1 MRALFLSLIAVCLFG
16 SALADTPVVKS
27 VSRVPVE
34 PIFSAPPGIPIPDRE
49 REYVGIIDKARKAFQ
64 SAKSVDGR
72 RGARAA
78 LQIDAHNFMGLSH
91 DAKDWVG
98 IFKESNFL
106 PDGKRSL
113 RIEISPNVTI
123 ETWDNE
129 FDDRAYE
136 TLIKPFMPI
145 GKLIGDLSVG
155 QPVSFSANLIGAVIS
170 SDEDMVLQ
178 PRVIAKF
185 SDFKVLNEPQPTKK

>member
-1 MRALFLSLIAVCLFG
+1 MKALLVSLIAICLCG
-16 SALADTPVVKS
+16 TALAATPVVKS
-27 VSRVPVE
+27 VSRVPVG

-49 REYVGIIDKARKAFQ
+49 REYVEIVDKARKAFQ

-72 RGARAA
+72 RAARAA
-78 LQIDAHNFMGLSH
+78 FQIDAHNFMGLSH

-98 IFKESNFL
+98 IFKESKFL
-106 PDGKRSL
+106 PNGKRSL

-123 ETWDNE
+123 ETGNNE
-129 FDDRAYE
+129 FDDSVYE
-136 TLIKPFMPI
+136 TLIKPYMPI
-145 GKLIGDLSVG
+145 GKLIGDLAIG

-178 PRVIAKF
+178 PRVIGRF
-185 SDFKVLNEPQPTKK
+185 SDFKVLDEPAPAKK

>member
-1 MRALFLSLIAVCLFG
+1 MRVLFVSLIAIGLFG
-16 SALADTPVVKS
+16 TAHANTPVVKS
-27 VSRVPVE
+27 VSRVPVG
-34 PIFSAPPGIPIPDRE
+34 PIFSVPSGIPIPDRE
-49 REYVGIIDKARKAFQ
+49 REYVAIIDKARKAFQ

-72 RGARAA
+72 RAARIA

-91 DAKDWVG
+91 DARNWVG
-98 IFKESNFL
+98 IFKESDFL
-106 PDGKRSL
+106 PNGERSL

-129 FDDRAYE
+129 FDDGAYE

-155 QPVSFSANLIGAVIS
+155 QPVSFSANLIGAVIG
-170 SDEDMVLQ
+170 SDDDMVLQ

-185 SDFKVLNEPQPTKK
+185 SGFKVLEEPAKK

>member
-1 MRALFLSLIAVCLFG
+1 MKALIVSLIAVCLFG
-16 SALADTPVVKS
+16 TAFADTPIVKS
-27 VSRVPVE
+27 VSRVPVG
-34 PIFSAPPGIPIPDRE
+34 PVFSVPPGIAIPDRE

-72 RGARAA
+72 RAARAA
-78 LQIDAHNFMGLSH
+78 MQIDTHNFMGLSH
-91 DAKDWVG
+91 NAKDWVG
-98 IFKESNFL
+98 IFKESKFL

-113 RIEISPNVTI
+113 TIEISPNVTI
-123 ETWDNE
+123 ETGDNE
-129 FDDRAYE
+129 FDDRVYE

-155 QPVSFSANLIGAVIS
+155 QPVSFSANLIGTVIS

-185 SDFKVLNEPQPTKK
+185 SDFKVLDEPAPPKK

>member
-1 MRALFLSLIAVCLFG
+1 MKALFVSLIAVCLFG
-16 SALADTPVVKS
+16 TALADTPIVKS
-27 VSRVPVE
+27 VSRVPVG
-34 PIFSAPPGIPIPDRE
+34 PVFSVPPGIPIPDRE

-72 RGARAA
+72 KAARAA
-78 LQIDAHNFMGLSH
+78 MQIDAHEFMGFSH

-98 IFKESNFL
+98 IFKESKFL

-113 RIEISPNVTI
+113 TIEISPNVTI
-123 ETWDNE
+123 ETGDNE

-185 SDFKVLNEPQPTKK
+185 SDFKVLEEPAPKQ